1 MDWFKFIDITFYW
14 PSCSMGF
21 SLFQKKIVHIPRY
34 NVKKCQK
41 KVKRKNLNIV
51 VLSSSWDTLFVSLT
65 RNKFSMYPTLP
76 LCHFWNLLHYFCLFV
91 WSHWCRPKNWVL
103 LFFLNKLL
111 LTIILQDIDMR
122 NLTKTYKQQFIH
134 CASYI
139 DLSILTDFSPKP
151 SRWVWGE
158 WGWSAWCRWGRC
170 RQPGERRGSGLTHPG
185 RIFSSAP
192 AKFNSPLL

>member
-1 MDWFKFIDITFYW
+1 MDWFKFINIIFHW

-76 LCHFWNLLHYFCLFV
+76 LFGTYYTTFICFFL
-91 WSHWCRPKNWVL
+91 SHWCQPKNWVL

-111 LTIILQDIDMR
+111 QDIDMR
-122 NLTKTYKQQFIH
+122 NVTKSYLQQFIH
-134 CASYI
+134 CASYN
-139 DLSILTDFSPKP
+139 DMSILTDFSPQP
-151 SRWVWGE
+151 WRWVWGE

-170 RQPGERRGSGLTHPG
+170 RQPGERRGSGQTHPR